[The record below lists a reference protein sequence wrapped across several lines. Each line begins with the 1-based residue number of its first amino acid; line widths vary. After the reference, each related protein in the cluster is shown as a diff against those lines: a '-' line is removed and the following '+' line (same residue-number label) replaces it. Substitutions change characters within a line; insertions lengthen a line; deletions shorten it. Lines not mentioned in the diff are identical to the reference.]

1 MVNSRDAGNNDLDRK
16 RLAAALRWIVSS
28 QLREYSGF
36 QLRGLL
42 ANPGCGE
49 SISES
54 HRPSSA
60 MTGCGHAGT
69 VAAHQTGN
77 TAMRARLRSAV
88 EGNVRTLR
96 SRSRA
101 CPLQMA
107 EAGYTTVMMGR
118 DRVGLPHA
126 PTRSVCRANDWFAN
140 PVSGVNQ
147 LANSPL
153 LL

>member
-1 MVNSRDAGNNDLDRK
+1 
-16 RLAAALRWIVSS
+16 
-28 QLREYSGF
+28 
-36 QLRGLL
+36 
-42 ANPGCGE
+42 
-49 SISES
+49 
-54 HRPSSA
+54 

-140 PVSGVNQ
+140 PVSGVTSGLLPAPSYRALRSLHQ
-147 LANSPL
+147 LPQEFVWTLTQKQEVVFVRQGSHHRGFHGDTTLEHRRITFMAACASDD
-153 LL
+153 